1 MSHVDFAQ
9 PIGQLLLRLL
19 GAGRTFR
26 DALQELERLPA
37 DAWEVRTSLPL
48 LIRYQLEIKS
58 LPVTERTAEE
68 EAIMA
73 AHELYEKWERERI
86 ELGEK
91 RGKALGLEE
100 GLAQGLALLVAQFE
114 HRLGR
119 KISSSERQRIRER
132 LDTLGPERLGH
143 VVLDL
148 GAEELADWL
157 ADPEAV

>member
-1 MSHVDFAQ
+1 LRLVVVSEL
-9 PIGQLLLRLL
+9 PKTRSTLLLRLL

-73 AHELYEKWERERI
+73 AHELYEKWERERV
-86 ELGEK
+86 E

-119 KISSSERQRIRER
+119 KISSAERQRIRER
-132 LDTLGPERLGH
+132 LDTLGPERLGR

-157 ADPEAV
+157 ADPKAG